1 MRIPGFLA
9 CLHFS
14 VLLILP
20 GLAAAADRELLE
32 ALLENGAI
40 TEAQFEKLI
49 DKDELSSNDV
59 LAESTEQPGPGSP
72 QVEATAVSEVQ
83 QEAIDAAVAQ
93 QMAQAMDDRFP
104 VDVSYGS
111 KGFRFQTRDGKFQ
124 TNLQWRAQLRYSNPF
139 DADPRQLPGFEDTP
153 GGSFEMRRLRMKI
166 GGYGFKP
173 WVKYYF
179 EVDLQ
184 PARDPDAD
192 AISSAA
198 RVIDYRVDLAKWEA
212 IGLRVGQWK
221 IDFNRERVDSSGKQ
235 QFVERSI
242 VNRIFTVDRQVGV
255 QLKGRLFR
263 ESLADLRYWA
273 GVFNGEG
280 LATRNVGGDNMYIGR
295 LQWNFLGRDI
305 GYTQT
310 DVEYSEL
317 PIASLAFGG
326 ATTIGPCTRWSSS
339 GCGNLDGFARPSQA
353 ADDQYKINQYV
364 QETALK
370 YRGFSFQQEYHRK
383 NIDDRVENI
392 KNNLTGGYA
401 QTGYFFHGLFEAF
414 PKPLELAV
422 RYAFVDEPN
431 AVDRTLENNRKE
443 YSAVANWFFS
453 GHRNKLTV
461 DYSYLTIDDGLL
473 NVSDSENRIR
483 FQWDVSF

>member
-1 MRIPGFLA
+1 
-9 CLHFS
+9 
-14 VLLILP
+14 
-20 GLAAAADRELLE
+20 
-32 ALLENGAI
+32 
-40 TEAQFEKLI
+40 
-49 DKDELSSNDV
+49 
-59 LAESTEQPGPGSP
+59 
-72 QVEATAVSEVQ
+72 
-83 QEAIDAAVAQ
+83 
-93 QMAQAMDDRFP
+93 
-104 VDVSYGS
+104 
-111 KGFRFQTRDGKFQ
+111 
-124 TNLQWRAQLRYSNPF
+124 
-139 DADPRQLPGFEDTP
+139 
-153 GGSFEMRRLRMKI
+153 MRRLRMKI
-166 GGYGFKP
+166 GGFGFKP
-173 WVKYYF
+173 WLKYYF

-221 IDFNRERVDSSGKQ
+221 IDFNRERVDSSGRQ

-255 QLKGRLFR
+255 QLRGRLFA
-263 ESLADLRYWA
+263 ETHADLRYWA

-280 LATRNVGGDNMYIGR
+280 RGTRNVGGDNMYVGR

-305 GYTQT
+305 GYRQT

-326 ATTIGPCTRWSSS
+326 STTVGPCTRWSTS
-339 GCGNLDGFARPSQA
+339 GCGNLDGFERPFA
-353 ADDQYKINQYV
+353 AAEDQYKINQYV

-370 YRGFSFQQEYHRK
+370 YRGFSWQQEYHWK

-392 KNNLTGGYA
+392 KNELTGGYA

-443 YSAVANWFFS
+443 YSAVANWFFK
-453 GHRNKLTV
+453 GHRNKLSV

-473 NVSDSENRIR
+473 SVSDSANRIR